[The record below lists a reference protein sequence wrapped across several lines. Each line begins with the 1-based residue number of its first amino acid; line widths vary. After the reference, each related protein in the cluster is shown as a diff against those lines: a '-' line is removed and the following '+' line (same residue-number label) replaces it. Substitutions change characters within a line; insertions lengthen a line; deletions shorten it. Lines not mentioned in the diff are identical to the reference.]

1 VGSYFF
7 SPQHGSRQR
16 LPQVS
21 PAKRLEAARRLAEVP
36 GLNRYSPRLL
46 MGEIIPRITH
56 ASLQQM
62 SIADKVFKD
71 EATKQQ
77 GR

>member
-1 VGSYFF
+1 
-7 SPQHGSRQR
+7 
-16 LPQVS
+16 
-21 PAKRLEAARRLAEVP
+21 
-36 GLNRYSPRLL
+36 
-46 MGEIIPRITH
+46 MGEIIPGITR

-71 EATKQQ
+71 GATKQQ